1 MVVYQV
7 TITLRSEIE
16 AGWLEWMRDHHVPE
30 VLRTGCFRRC
40 VMARAD
46 EPIGDE
52 VTYVF
57 RYECDSKA
65 AYERYRR
72 EFAPAMQKEHTE
84 RYAGKFR
91 GSRMVLEEVAVL
103 EAPK

>member
-40 VMARAD
+40 
-46 EPIGDE
+46 